1 MVWVPQEDG
10 AAAWWEGGQ
19 GQGQEG
25 EQVLGW
31 EQLKEKAEDEG
42 ARMTELKRAEWK
54 KLSSSEK
61 DLFLMGELEEEPEP
75 DPRRKCGFWE
85 FGFVESCVRAVECA
99 CMCACFWGAFL
110 FGFFLRLT
118 DYSD

>member
-19 GQGQEG
+19 GQGQGG

-85 FGFVESCVRAVECA
+85 FGDMESWVLSFSVS
-99 CMCACFWGAFL
+99 
-110 FGFFLRLT
+110 FLRLT
-118 DYSD
+118 DYSERLC